1 MGFVIPT
8 SANAVMSGP
17 CFVLR
22 ATLGQGWLAKSS
34 LLCIEA
40 ACSLPPKVA
49 PLALPTK
56 RGWAQVHGADNK
68 GSTEV
73 RETTWALFFAA
84 VRLLG
89 SAAVL
94 GLDAVTNSQSAQ
106 PASRKQ
112 AACINQREQA
122 SMSDTLTRKE
132 QSLSR
137 SHAGAKDG
145 GAQATRGG
153 PLRGFASATVLQ
165 CGLES
170 LGCCIVHFRCFHMWP
185 PLLRFG
191 VRVPA
196 GHEAAKPP
204 TYARISSL
212 ARCVLLGVLLM
223 LRAAWSVRHLPPE
236 FRFE

>member
-68 GSTEV
+68 GSTKV
-73 RETTWALFFAA
+73 L
-84 VRLLG
+84 RLLG
-89 SAAVL
+89 RRL
-94 GLDAVTNSQSAQ
+94 GPFSLQLFVYLDLLRSLVSMLSPIVKALPPQ

-170 LGCCIVHFRCFHMWP
+170 LGCCIVHFRCFHMCP

-223 LRAAWSVRHLPPE
+223 L
-236 FRFE
+236 